1 MQLTT
6 SGQTNMQKH
15 PHPNQKNLLILILQ
29 LLALAESFITN
40 FPWLCSLLT
49 PHLIDLHQNNPVE
62 IVRTPSRTS
71 LQQ

>member
-1 MQLTT
+1 MHTECMQLTT
-6 SGQTNMQKH
+6 SEHTNTQKH

-49 PHLIDLHQNNPVE
+49 SISLIYIKTTLL
-62 IVRTPSRTS
+62 R
-71 LQQ
+71 